1 MQMNKFHSIQHV
13 SKISN
18 ILCLKLIKKIKFK
31 VIPKFE
37 KLGTLNQPVCD
48 NHKFQKYF
56 AKKNKKKGKNKLT
69 SSCHVFLRFYGIQ

>member
-1 MQMNKFHSIQHV
+1 MNKFHSIQHV

-56 AKKNKKKGKNKLT
+56 AKKKKKEKI
-69 SSCHVFLRFYGIQ
+69 S